1 MRARSVSG
9 RRALTA
15 VRHSD
20 ARALDGRWGLAGA
33 GGVVLFCRR
42 ADISPEADSCS
53 TRQVLSDAACA
64 HLDLRLTWHFAL
76 NQSTACTWF
85 FRRGKPARN
94 LRGIITQILRS
105 DPSPSSVRLETPH
118 HRPADDRGRNQSV
131 SGTTSATYAATPPSA
146 AAAKSAG
153 LASGGPPRVL
163 QKSLP
168 SSE

>member
-1 MRARSVSG
+1 MSG

-15 VRHSD
+15 ARHSD
-20 ARALDGRWGLAGA
+20 ARAADGRWGLAGA
-33 GGVVLFCRR
+33 GGVVAFLRR

-53 TRQVLSDAACA
+53 TRKVLSDAACA
-64 HLDLRLTWHFAL
+64 HLDLRLAWHFGFNPEHRL
-76 NQSTACTWF
+76 HF
-85 FRRGKPARN
+85 VFRRKKPARTLN
-94 LRGIITQILRS
+94 YCTITQILRS
-105 DPSPSSVRLETPH
+105 DPNPSSVRLETPH